1 VSRLLQQQQPST
13 AKDRRQSPLCKRNG
27 DLDTSMIYNTL
38 KSANSG
44 QDPWANFVWKNK
56 APPRVR
62 FFTWLLSQ
70 GRIQCKTNLIKK
82 RIVDNTVCEICN
94 EAEETPEHIIFGCPA
109 ARQFW
114 EAVQIHTQVDWSIQ
128 KLQEIQRPEHLPT
141 KHFGTFLILCCWHIW
156 KWRNYAVF
164 RGDRTSLLATLSA
177 RRSEAAL
184 WKARL
189 PKKDREVADA
199 WCSTL
204 VSFM

>member
-1 VSRLLQQQQPST
+1 M
-13 AKDRRQSPLCKRNG
+13 DYC
-27 DLDTSMIYNTL
+27 
-38 KSANSG
+38 
-44 QDPWANFVWKNK
+44 
-56 APPRVR
+56 
-62 FFTWLLSQ
+62 
-70 GRIQCKTNLIKK
+70 TNLIKK

-114 EAVQIHTQVDWSIQ
+114 EAVQIHTQADWSIQ

-156 KWRNYAVF
+156 KRRNNAVF

-177 RRSEAAL
+177 CRSEAAL

-189 PKKDREVADA
+189 PKKDREIADA
-199 WCSTL
+199 WC
-204 VSFM
+204 